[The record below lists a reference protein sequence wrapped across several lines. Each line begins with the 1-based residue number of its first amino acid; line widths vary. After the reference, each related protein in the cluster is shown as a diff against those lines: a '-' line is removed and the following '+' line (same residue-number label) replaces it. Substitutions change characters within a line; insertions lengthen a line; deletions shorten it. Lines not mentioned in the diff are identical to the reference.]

1 MTAQRSDKPRVS
13 DNIPLKVVTLEVM
26 QRIRDVVCDTVTPS
40 LISSGPYN
48 FGDASA
54 GTLKADEWHTMST
67 IYIPLALVSMWG
79 VGTSILHRMLA

>member
-13 DNIPLKVVTLEVM
+13 DNIPLKVVTPEVM
-26 QRIRDVVCDTVTPS
+26 QQTRDVVGDTVTPS
-40 LISSGPYN
+40 WISSVPYN

-54 GTLKADEWHTMST
+54 GTLKADEWCTMST

-79 VGTSILHRMLA
+79 EAHPILHQMLA